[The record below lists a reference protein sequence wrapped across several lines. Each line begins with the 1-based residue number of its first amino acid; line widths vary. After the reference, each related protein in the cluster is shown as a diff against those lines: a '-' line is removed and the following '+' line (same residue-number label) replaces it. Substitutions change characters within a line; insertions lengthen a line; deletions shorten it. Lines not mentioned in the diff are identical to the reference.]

1 MQRST
6 EERENIN
13 GQKSINVQEKAALW
27 RGKSGFAVRHAPAA
41 SGWLKQGICILL
53 AGLIAVSQPVSVT
66 ATSTSQM
73 EKEKRD
79 AQKKLDEAN
88 QKAKDAEAQRNAA
101 QAQVSSLNDELTE
114 ILSEIAL
121 LEADIADKELQ
132 IQQAQKDYDEA
143 KATEEKQYE
152 AMKKRIK
159 YMYEKGD
166 TEYLEILLKVKSM
179 SDLLNK
185 SEYITE
191 IYNYDRRMLKE
202 YQETKLQVQAYQ
214 EELENDKADME
225 VMELE
230 YKGQQSNL
238 EETIAKKR
246 REVANFDEQYAKA
259 KQDAANYASTIAQ
272 KNEQIRK
279 AQEEARKRAQEE
291 ARRQEAARQQQATIG
306 RSASAASQPAAGPST
321 SGKSSAPTKSSGG
334 TAAGR
339 AVADYGLQFVGN
351 PYVYGGTSLTNGAD
365 CSGFVQSV
373 YKNFGI
379 SLPRTSTE
387 QRSAGVGVEY
397 ADAQPGDIICYAGH
411 VGIYI
416 GNGQIVHASSPST
429 GIKVGNAAYRTI
441 LAVRRII
448 Q

>member
-1 MQRST
+1 M
-6 EERENIN
+6 
-13 GQKSINVQEKAALW
+13 QKSTDERIRLKEQTCFDRWKNLTIW
-27 RGKSGFAVRHAPAA
+27 SMPAVRK
-41 SGWLKQGICILL
+41 GVRQGLCIFT
-53 AGLIAVSQPVSVT
+53 AGLMAISQPVSVM
-66 ATSTSQM
+66 AANTSQM
-73 EKEKRD
+73 EKEKRE
-79 AQKKLDEAN
+79 AQQKLDEAN
-88 QKAKDAEAQRNAA
+88 QKAKEAEAQRNAA

-114 ILSEIAL
+114 ILSEIVL

-132 IQQAQKDYDEA
+132 IEQAQKDYDEA
-143 KATEEKQYE
+143 KATEERQYE

-166 TEYLEILLKVKSM
+166 TEYLDILLKVKSM
-179 SDLLNK
+179 ADLLNK

-191 IYNYDRRMLKE
+191 IYNYDRRMLLE

-225 VMELE
+225 VMEIE
-230 YKGQQSNL
+230 YKEQQGNL
-238 EETIAKKR
+238 EAAIAKKR

-259 KQDAANYASTIAQ
+259 KRDAQAYASTVAQ

-279 AQEEARKRAQEE
+279 AQDEARRKAQEEAKRQEE
-291 ARRQEAARQQQATIG
+291 ARRQQASSG
-306 RSASAASQPAAGPST
+306 SSSSQPSAGPGVT
-321 SGKSSAPTKSSGG
+321 TKASAPTKSSGG

-387 QRSAGVGVEY
+387 QRSAGVGVDY
-397 ADAQPGDIICYAGH
+397 ADAQPGDLICYAGH
-411 VGIYI
+411 VAIYI
-416 GNGQIVHASSPST
+416 GNGQIVHASTPST
-429 GIKVGNAAYRTI
+429 GIKVGNAAYRNI